1 MSRKQRM
8 IAGIEYHELESQNVE
23 KLRGIDIDFTL
34 NFKNDINKTCKKA
47 SQESQNTWPSEKGER

>member
-1 MSRKQRM
+1 MMSRKQRM

-34 NFKNDINKTCKKA
+34 NFKNDINKTCKA
-47 SQESQNTWPSEKGER
+47 SQESQNTWPSEKGQQ